1 MEDLKTPLVSTY
13 SQAGAFADAFSQAGH
28 LAAPEQN
35 ESKAESD
42 SVEAIAR
49 RIPRLRDADDP
60 LKLTPL
66 RAHYLKKTLVKLE
79 VDRELKYLSSSD
91 ALSLLGPPF
100 RPSQSSQGVSLPF
113 LRFLF
118 HHFVLTF
125 PFLRSAPPNFFAD
138 KVQVFYDRF
147 LERNISG
154 TDDRD
159 EATKRRRITGKASK
173 WTVLLMGAAIHV
185 KGGQGSEEILRIAEQ
200 DRGRM
205 IAAQERLR
213 ATMPGHQG
221 PFPNAPGAGTF
232 DVNVI
237 GVRTKTTKKG
247 RLGRTRHHDEFII
260 RTRRPSQPDHF
271 VSRRY
276 GDFARLADTLRME
289 HPDEGIRRPREV
301 VNSTTPQIGKLA
313 LDESDSWTGGESD
326 GRSSIEAGAFSPPHR
341 PSSVP
346 PVRPVPSS
354 PQSRTSHASV
364 PSSPNLG
371 AHAMPKGPLAREK
384 NRLTLRAYLRSLL
397 YNPAISESPTL
408 YSFLLSDPTTLSRDE
423 ERDCLAREALDAIRD
438 DEASRFNNE
447 ASRRV
452 TELREHLD
460 AFKADLIQRDGLT
473 RIFSTIK
480 ATPKVE
486 DLPES
491 YRALLSWGR
500 ITLASTLFSIFVGSD
515 TSSDL
520 FAQLKRIHG
529 LMPYFVLR
537 QILRISNPVAMVR
550 AVLDVFLAQ
559 PFGQRSLLQRMFTS
573 NLQEEARELGELAN
587 SVASKV
593 EDDGLCER
601 IRCYVYAP
609 VEIQTMLREEAERER
624 LDLMTAILRTDK
636 LPAYSSTT
644 APPEALTRQ
653 QVHRVVRSSRAY
665 ELYKEYRSNLGRDD
679 VDEGPGAVDEEGWLY
694 EDLHVLLKCLTRLR
708 DKEQLISLVFEGVT
722 SDLLKDI
729 VTIFYSPLAQ
739 VYKAANIAD
748 SLSDLQAFINDLI
761 KTVEAN
767 EELSYTDPGKT
778 VQIFIDLVARHEG
791 RFYSFVHQVH
801 SKGSGLFD
809 GLMHWIELFINFIR
823 GPDME
828 GVSTGSQ
835 RRGIGEVDLEICLPA
850 GGDERRK
857 ALAEIDAV
865 VVHAYR
871 LKMIRELKMKRKLA
885 DKQVEGAA
893 SKLLG
898 GPQSQ
903 LGFDPDD
910 DTAFVSAMVENLGVG
925 DAFTDEVE
933 EVEAEEDAE
942 DAHEGARPDHDD
954 DDAGKKR
961 GKMQMTPVEAAFRP
975 SRRVTA
981 MWMIRRRGA

>member
-1 MEDLKTPLVSTY
+1 M
-13 SQAGAFADAFSQAGH
+13 
-28 LAAPEQN
+28 
-35 ESKAESD
+35 
-42 SVEAIAR
+42 
-49 RIPRLRDADDP
+49 
-60 LKLTPL
+60 
-66 RAHYLKKTLVKLE
+66 
-79 VDRELKYLSSSD
+79 
-91 ALSLLGPPF
+91 
-100 RPSQSSQGVSLPF
+100 
-113 LRFLF
+113 
-118 HHFVLTF
+118 LTF
-125 PFLRSAPPNFFAD
+125 PFLRSAPSNFFAD
-138 KVQVFYDRF
+138 KVQVFYERF

-173 WTVLLMGAAIHV
+173 WTILLMSAAIHV
-185 KGGQGSEEILRIAEQ
+185 KGGEGSEEILRIAEQ
-200 DRGRM
+200 DRGRV

-213 ATMPGHQG
+213 ATTPGSKG
-221 PFPNAPGAGTF
+221 VFSSASGAGTF

-237 GVRTKTTKKG
+237 GVRSVTTKKS

-260 RTRRPSQPDHF
+260 RTRRSSQPDVF

-276 GDFARLADTLRME
+276 GDFGRLADTLRSE
-289 HPDEGIRRPREV
+289 HPEEDMRRPPAKDRRQTTFAGHVYASESSVDEVKEQEV
-301 VNSTTPQIGKLA
+301 VHSPTTQISKMSLY
-313 LDESDSWTGGESD
+313 DSDSLTGGESE
-326 GRSSIEAGAFSPPHR
+326 GRSSLEAGPFSPPQR
-341 PSSVP
+341 PASIPPTRSV
-346 PVRPVPSS
+346 RGPS
-354 PQSRTSHASV
+354 QNTKDLHTSV
-364 PSSPNLG
+364 PSSPSLE
-371 AHAMPKGPLAREK
+371 ASVLPKGSLAREK

-397 YNPAISESPTL
+397 CNPAISESPTL
-408 YSFLLSDPTTLSRDE
+408 YSFLLSDPTALNHEE
-423 ERDCLAREALDAIRD
+423 ERDCVAREALDAVRD
-438 DEASRFNNE
+438 DEASRFNDE

-452 TELREHLD
+452 TELRAHLD

-480 ATPKVE
+480 STPKVE
-486 DLPES
+486 DLPQS

-537 QILRISNPVAMVR
+537 QILRISNPVAMIR

-573 NLQEEARELGELAN
+573 TLQEEARELGELAN

-593 EDDGLCER
+593 NDDNLCER
-601 IRCYVYAP
+601 IKCFVYSP
-609 VEIQTMLREEAERER
+609 VAIQRSLREEADRER
-624 LDLMTAILRTDK
+624 LDIMTAILKTDR
-636 LPAYSSTT
+636 LPAHSATA
-644 APPEALTRQ
+644 APPSALTRQ

-665 ELYKEYRSNLGRDD
+665 ELYKTYKSNLRRDE
-679 VDEGPGAVDEEGWLY
+679 VDEGPSAVDEEGWLY

-761 KTVEAN
+761 RTVEAN
-767 EELSYTDPGKT
+767 EELSYADPGKT
-778 VQIFIDLVARHEG
+778 VQNFVDLVARHEA

-823 GPDME
+823 GPDV
-828 GVSTGSQ
+828 GGISTGKQ
-835 RRGIGEVDLEICLPA
+835 RRGIGEIDLEVCLPA
-850 GGDERRK
+850 GGEERLK
-857 ALAEIDAV
+857 ALLEIDAV

-871 LKMIRELKMKRKLA
+871 LKMIRDLKTRRKLA
-885 DKQVEGAA
+885 DKQVEEAA
-893 SKLLG
+893 DKLLG
-898 GPQSQ
+898 EKRSP
-903 LGFDPDD
+903 LGFEADD
-910 DTAFVSAMVENLGVG
+910 DMAFMSAIVENLGVG
-925 DAFTDEVE
+925 DAFTDEVG

-942 DAHEGARPDHDD
+942 DALEGTGQNGDAYSDNEEEEHESDSQRSSYSTEQTSESELDDTSSRDTSAALENEDETLAALRWRPPRTSMPGFSRSDTMT
-954 DDAGKKR
+954 
-961 GKMQMTPVEAAFRP
+961 MQNKDLPPLPIEDLLPAHKQ
-975 SRRVTA
+975 
-981 MWMIRRRGA
+981 RRRKAKPPKAPKLELIPDMVPLFVEMVSRP